1 MRQLILAGVCA
12 LSAVFVAVKFGAL
25 AIAVLAVGALAGAL
39 LAFLLRKSKVIG
51 AFGGVVFAIILFVIV
66 VPRLTQAP
74 RCDFGDPADLPILTH
89 PAGYVYVIQD
99 IEFSRRYKIGRTT
112 NPDRRINEIRTILP
126 GKSDIVAIV
135 DTQDA
140 PTLEWQ
146 LHQRYVAERKHG
158 EWFELSDEQ
167 VREIC
172 SL

>member
-1 MRQLILAGVCA
+1 M
-12 LSAVFVAVKFGAL
+12 
-25 AIAVLAVGALAGAL
+25 
-39 LAFLLRKSKVIG
+39 IG